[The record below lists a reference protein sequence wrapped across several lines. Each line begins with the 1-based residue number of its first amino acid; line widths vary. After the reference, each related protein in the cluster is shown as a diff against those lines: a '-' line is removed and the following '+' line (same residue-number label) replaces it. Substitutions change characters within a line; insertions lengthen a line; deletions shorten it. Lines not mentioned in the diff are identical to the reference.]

1 MKKIKIGILSLII
14 AIFFLPIGISAAGGV
29 SVSTSRITLEHG
41 GSSSFKITANNA
53 AGKVTINSNNN
64 SVVTI
69 DKSSEWIENQ
79 TINVNVKAVSAG
91 STTITVNVNAA
102 TFDEEKIINTYTINV
117 TVNPP
122 KSSNNN
128 LKGISI
134 NGAAL
139 SGFSAAKTSYDLGQT
154 TDKSI
159 TIAATTEDS
168 EAKVSGT
175 GSKTLSYGKNTFK
188 VTVTAEN
195 GATKSYSIT
204 VTRPDNRSKD
214 NTLTDLDVSPLG
226 IKFNKNKTS
235 YSVNAEHDIDSIK
248 ITAKTND
255 SKATVTGTGTKKLN
269 NYVNTFT
276 ITVTAENGSKKNY
289 TIKVIRKDEEGNLGF
304 VSKDN
309 TLKNITI
316 EGYEIQFEKDTLE
329 YSIEVDNLIE
339 TINITAVTNHD
350 AATYEVSGNDKL
362 KVGLNTIKINVTAES
377 GDVKTY
383 TINVTRKNNSPTT
396 NFNDLKT
403 TLEKTTTDEIIIE
416 IKDANTTIDEKT
428 IKTIKDSKKKYI
440 INNYDG
446 ELINYSWVINSKNI
460 GSINKI
466 ETQINFES
474 DNSETIEQLTNYAN
488 SIYLNFKHEG
498 NLPKGTKVR
507 IYVGNKYKNK
517 TKLNLYYYNEE
528 KEKIELVDQE
538 LKVVNGYVE
547 IELEHCSEYVLT
559 KAIVKN
565 KFNIF
570 IPITIIETALIVSY
584 LIMKFVPVK
593 KKKKQRKTKNK
604 TDK

>member
-1 MKKIKIGILSLII
+1 M
-14 AIFFLPIGISAAGGV
+14 
-29 SVSTSRITLEHG
+29 
-41 GSSSFKITANNA
+41 
-53 AGKVTINSNNN
+53 
-64 SVVTI
+64 
-69 DKSSEWIENQ
+69 
-79 TINVNVKAVSAG
+79 
-91 STTITVNVNAA
+91 
-102 TFDEEKIINTYTINV
+102 
-117 TVNPP
+117 
-122 KSSNNN
+122 
-128 LKGISI
+128 
-134 NGAAL
+134 
-139 SGFSAAKTSYDLGQT
+139 GQT